1 MKFIK
6 SFIKNH
12 STQITSFALAMAVII
27 TNMNC
32 WGKAFQEKLPEGRKF
47 FARFD
52 YYFHMR
58 CFFWNPHRG
67 IGFLDSFICAENV
80 YWWISCQDPAKVSV
94 YFVDS
99 DHNFFL
105 DYKNGYE

>member
-32 WGKAFQEKLPEGRKF
+32 WGKAFKRNCGR
-47 FARFD
+47 D
-52 YYFHMR
+52 
-58 CFFWNPHRG
+58 
-67 IGFLDSFICAENV
+67 
-80 YWWISCQDPAKVSV
+80 
-94 YFVDS
+94 
-99 DHNFFL
+99 
-105 DYKNGYE
+105 

>member
-1 MKFIK
+1 MIDWILEILKE
-6 SFIKNH
+6 SG
-12 STQITSFALAMAVII
+12 AVGNNNETIVKI
-27 TNMNC
+27 WT
-32 WGKAFQEKLPEGRKF
+32 AEGRKF

>member
-1 MKFIK
+1 MIDWILEILKESGAVGNNNETIVK
-6 SFIKNH
+6 YGLQKAGSF
-12 STQITSFALAMAVII
+12 LLDLII
-27 TNMNC
+27 TFIC
-32 WGKAFQEKLPEGRKF
+32 A
-47 FARFD
+47 A
-52 YYFHMR
+52 
-58 CFFWNPHRG
+58 FFWNPHRG

>member
-32 WGKAFQEKLPEGRKF
+32 WGKAFQEKLPEEIDKLRK
-47 FARFD
+47 
-52 YYFHMR
+52 
-58 CFFWNPHRG
+58 
-67 IGFLDSFICAENV
+67 
-80 YWWISCQDPAKVSV
+80 
-94 YFVDS
+94 
-99 DHNFFL
+99 
-105 DYKNGYE
+105 YK